1 MFRPPFALPPRAASG
16 SDFSSRSAR
25 PNVAFAA
32 LIVLAHVLLVA
43 AFMEYGG
50 MPDRFKESSPASYI
64 AFAFIAAP
72 KPAQPAAAA
81 TAAATAPVPAIAPPP
96 LRRAPPAV
104 KPEPKVAPV
113 FTAPEAPASEAP
125 AEVQPQPAGAAPQ
138 QRIDM
143 TSLRAAARQI
153 DSERTPAQGET
164 EQLRALE
171 DSNLARAVR
180 QAKRPDCQ
188 KKYSGGTA
196 ANVLLLIPLAIE
208 TITDKGCKW

>member
-1 MFRPPFALPPRAASG
+1 M
-16 SDFSSRSAR
+16 
-25 PNVAFAA
+25 
-32 LIVLAHVLLVA
+32 LLVA

-50 MPDRFKESSPASYI
+50 MPDRFKDSSPASYI
-64 AFAFIAAP
+64 AFTFIAAP
-72 KPAQPAAAA
+72 KSAQPAA
-81 TAAATAPVPAIAPPP
+81 TAQAPAIVPPP
-96 LRRAPPAV
+96 LRRAPPAAR
-104 KPEPKVAPV
+104 PEPTAAPV
-113 FTAPEAPASEAP
+113 FTLPDAPASGAP
-125 AEVQPQPAGAAPQ
+125 AEVQAQPVTAAPQ

-153 DSERTPAQGET
+153 DSERAPAQGEA
-164 EQLRALE
+164 EQLRSLE